1 MVFKSVFDS
10 LSAVKDQIE
19 QGRIDPDDVVLH
31 MDKNSIA
38 ISLVNSDDFFEEYT
52 DDKYYMSPDSPHRDQ
67 VLVYKKFGRPQE
79 LCLELLGDFFD
90 GELKSMDYRGS
101 SDSTDIIYRI

>member
-10 LSAVKDQIE
+10 LSEVKNQIE
-19 QGRIDPDDVVLH
+19 QDRIDPDDVVLH

-38 ISLVNSDDFFEEYT
+38 ISLVNSDDFFGEYAA
-52 DDKYYMSPDSPHRDQ
+52 DEYYMSPDSPHRDQ
-67 VLVYKKFGRPQE
+67 VLVYEQLGGPQE

-90 GELKSMDYRGS
+90 DTLKSMDYRGS
-101 SDSTDIIYRI
+101 SDSTDIL

>member
-10 LSAVKDQIE
+10 LSEVREQIE
-19 QGRIDPDDVVLH
+19 QDRIDPTDVVLH
-31 MDKNSIA
+31 MDKYSIT
-38 ISLVNSDDFFEEYT
+38 ITLVNSDDFFEEYVA
-52 DDKYYMSPDSPHRDQ
+52 DEYYMSPGSPHRDQ

-79 LCLELLGDFFD
+79 LCLELLSNFFD

-101 SDSTDIIYRI
+101 SDSTDIL